1 MWYFNPGDCN
11 TAILYILY
19 HQSRHGEV
27 KKWRGGTNH
36 KRCSRCPGF
45 FMVSRFH
52 TGRAN
57 RKGSS
62 TANKTAGIP
71 SAVCFLM
78 EGPDARAYSAKYKP
92 KK

>member
-19 HQSRHGEV
+19 HQSRHGAV
-27 KKWRGGTNH
+27 KKWRGGMNH

-52 TGRAN
+52 TGPE
-57 RKGSS
+57 
-62 TANKTAGIP
+62 AGIP

>member
-1 MWYFNPGDCN
+1 MESGKEPQKVV
-11 TAILYILY
+11 ILYFK
-19 HQSRHGEV
+19 SRHGAV
-27 KKWRGGTNH
+27 KKWRGGMNH

-62 TANKTAGIP
+62 TANKTSEYQNSVKRNT
-71 SAVCFLM
+71 SARMTGSGNSFSGMV
-78 EGPDARAYSAKYKP
+78 S
-92 KK
+92 

>member
-1 MWYFNPGDCN
+1 M
-11 TAILYILY
+11 
-19 HQSRHGEV
+19 
-27 KKWRGGTNH
+27 KKWRGGMNH

-62 TANKTAGIP
+62 TAKRTSEYQENVKRNTSTRMTGSWNSFSGMA
-71 SAVCFLM
+71 F
-78 EGPDARAYSAKYKP
+78 
-92 KK
+92 